1 MALTLRDYQ
10 SDVLDRTSA
19 ALRVHRSVIL
29 QSPTGAGKSVIAAYM
44 IHTSQARGLSSWL
57 VCHRRE
63 LLDQL
68 SETLSAADV
77 AHGAIAAGKSMTKEP
92 VQVASIQTLV
102 RRLHLLPPPDV
113 LVIDECHHAT
123 AETYLTVIKH
133 CMERRGGHKGSWHV
147 GLTATP
153 ARTDGRGL
161 GDLYNA
167 IVQGPSVSELIQRGF
182 LSPFRIIAPPAPVD
196 VGGVHVSRGDYVRG
210 ELATVVDQAEILGD
224 AVQHYLDYVS
234 PGTCLVYCVN
244 RLHARHV
251 TEAYRAAGVDA
262 RYVAADI
269 SMDERHAVM
278 TSFRRCGTP
287 PVIVSVD
294 LFGEGLD
301 CPGLKAVQLLRPT
314 QSLILHLQ
322 QIGRGLR
329 IEEGKAALIIL
340 DHVGNT
346 WRHGL
351 PDDEREWKLETTRS
365 RGTAEDAGPA
375 LRHCPVCFAV
385 FRASLGQCPQCGQS
399 YQVEAELPTEDE
411 GELQEIDAEKHRQKR
426 AKRQI
431 DQIEEWRAKELE
443 DFVRIALDRGYKISW
458 AGIRFAA
465 KTDTDME
472 VKDAI
477 REAYRIAKR
486 VAEGITVVSVG
497 DGS

>member
-1 MALTLRDYQ
+1 MALTLRGYQ
-10 SDVLDRTSA
+10 ADVLDRTSA
-19 ALRVHRSVIL
+19 ALRTHRSVIL

-44 IHTSQARGLSSWL
+44 IHTSQGRGLSSWL

-68 SETLSAADV
+68 SETLTAADV
-77 AHGAIAAGKSMTKEP
+77 AHGAIAAGRSLTKEP
-92 VQVASIQTLV
+92 VQIASIQTLV
-102 RRLHLLPPPDV
+102 RRLHLLPPPDM

-123 AETYLTVIKH
+123 AETYLAVIKH
-133 CMERRGGHKGSWHV
+133 CMERPGDHPGSWHV

-153 ARTDGRGL
+153 ARTDGCGL
-161 GDLYNA
+161 GDVYNA
-167 IVQGPSVSELIQRGF
+167 IVVGPSVRELIQRGF
-182 LSPFRIIAPPAPVD
+182 LSAFRIIAPPAPVD
-196 VGGVHVSRGDYVRG
+196 VRGVHMSGGDFVRG
-210 ELATVVDQAEILGD
+210 ELARVVDQADILGD
-224 AVQHYLDYVS
+224 AVKHYIDYVH

-262 RYVAADI
+262 HYVAADI

-278 TSFRRCGTP
+278 TSFRRSGTP

-329 IEEGKAALIIL
+329 IEEGKQALIIL

-351 PDDEREWKLETTRS
+351 PDDDREWKLECTRS
-365 RGTAEDAGPA
+365 RGSDEDAGPA

-385 FRASLGQCPQCGQS
+385 FRATLGACPHCGQT
-399 YQVEAELPTEDE
+399 YQVEAKLPAEEE
-411 GELQEIDAEKHRQKR
+411 GDLQEIEAAAHRMKR
-426 AKRQI
+426 ERKREEGQAQGMHALVALAKERNYRFGWAARRHHFRTGISLKASYSEERQI
-431 DQIEEWRAKELE
+431 R
-443 DFVRIALDRGYKISW
+443 
-458 AGIRFAA
+458 
-465 KTDTDME
+465 
-472 VKDAI
+472 
-477 REAYRIAKR
+477 
-486 VAEGITVVSVG
+486 
-497 DGS
+497 DG

>member
-1 MALTLRDYQ
+1 MALILRDYQ
-10 SDVLDRTSA
+10 TDVLDRTSA
-19 ALRVHRSVIL
+19 ALRTHRSVIL

-44 IHTSQARGLSSWL
+44 IHTSQGRGLSSWL

-77 AHGAIAAGKSMTKEP
+77 AHGAIAAGRSLTKEP
-92 VQVASIQTLV
+92 VQIASIQTLV

-133 CMERRGGHKGSWHV
+133 CMERPGDHPGSWHV

-161 GDLYNA
+161 GDVYNA
-167 IVQGPSVSELIQRGF
+167 IVVGPSVAELIQRGF
-182 LSPFRIIAPPAPVD
+182 LSPFRIIAPPAPID
-196 VGGVHVSRGDYVRG
+196 VRGVGVSRGDFVRG
-210 ELATVVDQAEILGD
+210 ELAAVMDRAVILGD

-244 RLHARHV
+244 RVHARHV
-251 TEAYRAAGVDA
+251 TEAYCSVGVDA
-262 RYVAADI
+262 HYVAADI

-278 TSFRRCGTP
+278 TSFRRSGTP

-329 IEEGKAALIIL
+329 VEEGKLALIIL

-351 PDDEREWKLETTRS
+351 PDDKRNWGLETSRS
-365 RGTAEDAGPA
+365 RGSTEDMGPA

-385 FRASLGQCPQCGQS
+385 FRASLSACPHCGRS
-399 YQVEAELPTEDE
+399 YQVEAELPSEKE
-411 GELQEIDAEKHRQKR
+411 GDLEEIDAAAHRKKR
-426 AKRQI
+426 ERQR
-431 DQIEEWRAKELE
+431 EVGRARDLE
-443 DFVRIALDRGYKISW
+443 GLVKIAISRGYKIAW
-458 AGIRFAA
+458 AGLQFSMRPENDITRRTA
-465 KTDTDME
+465 
-472 VKDAI
+472 VKK
-477 REAYRIAKR
+477 AYQIAKDL
-486 VAEGITVVSVG
+486 S
-497 DGS
+497 